1 MILYEIVMRRADGE
15 LIRTDQLMSTQSGG
29 CLEIEFASGGL
40 IDGARRILASRITIE
55 EHSVE
60 VGP

>member
-1 MILYEIVMRRADGE
+1 MIVYEIVMRRANGE
-15 LIRTDQLMSTQSGG
+15 LIRTDQLTSTQSGG
-29 CLEIEFASGGL
+29 CLEIAFASGGL